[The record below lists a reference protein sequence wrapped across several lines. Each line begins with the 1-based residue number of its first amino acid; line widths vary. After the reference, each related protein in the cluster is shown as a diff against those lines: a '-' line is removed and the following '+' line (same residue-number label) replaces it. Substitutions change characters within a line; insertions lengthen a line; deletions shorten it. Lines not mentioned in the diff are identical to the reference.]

1 MTVKN
6 AELSEALSIAT
17 SIAYTKKQIGAVR
30 EEIAKLK
37 QQKELVV
44 EYVQGPTGK
53 EGPRGFMGAKGDTG
67 DKGDKGD
74 KGDQGER
81 GYNGVEGPQGLRGE
95 KGDKGDRGDTGEKGD
110 TGAKGDIGPKGDKGD
125 TGERGLQGIAGKN
138 GVQGAKGDTG
148 ERGTKGDKGE
158 RGEAGRDGIDGQAG
172 PKGDRG
178 DKGPKGDKGDKGDAG
193 EKGDTGDR
201 GERGERGEQ
210 GLSYNV
216 AELESKIK
224 SYEDSLAKDLQE
236 YKQKINQAVSKS
248 IGSYKSAGG
257 GEVNLRFLDDVD
269 TSTLANGRILSYNES
284 LKKFVFV
291 AGVDSEVANTAL
303 EVAQA
308 AYDAANNSSL
318 TIRNEGFD
326 LGSANIFNF
335 VGDAVTTT
343 VANGIATVTV
353 SGTGEG
359 GGPATSN
366 SLNVIF
372 QNDSAVPY
380 RVVALNLS
388 AETVLA
394 SATDITQVDKVL
406 GILDADGETVTSG
419 LITNPSWTWTAEQS
433 LFLGANGNIV
443 TTSTVD
449 GAAFSLK
456 IGYAVTP
463 TIMFVKIGTPVI
475 L

>member
-44 EYVQGPTGK
+44 EYVQGPSGK

-110 TGAKGDIGPKGDKGD
+110 TGAKGDIGPKGDRGD

-269 TSTLANGRILSYNES
+269 TSNLANGRILSYDAA

-326 LGSANIFNF
+326 LGSANIVNF

-372 QNDSAVPY
+372 QNNTAVPY
-380 RVVALNLS
+380 RVVALDSS
-388 AETVLA
+388 AQTVLA
-394 SATDITQVDKVL
+394 SATNITQVDKIL
-406 GILDADGETVTSG
+406 GVLDADGETVTSG
-419 LITNPSWTWTAEQS
+419 LITNPAWNWTAEQS

-443 TTSTVD
+443 ITSTVD
-449 GAAFSLK
+449 AASFSLK
-456 IGYAVTP
+456 VGYAVSP